1 MAVFIANAAL
11 KCSARAAG
19 TGSVRPADLPKTT
32 TKTT

>member
-11 KCSARAAG
+11 KCAVTAAG
-19 TGSVRPADLPKTT
+19 TGSVRPADLSKTT